1 MPAEAQR
8 PKSEF
13 LAWAGIDASRLD
25 SLPATKA
32 YASPS
37 LPAVALSETAP
48 SLAAEP
54 SDLHVIQRVREG
66 EVDAFGILVRRYQS
80 KLFSTARRHARREEE
95 VQDIVQEVFTKAYQR
110 LPSFRAE
117 APFEHWLMRLTIH
130 TCYDFLRQ
138 HQRNREFH
146 VTDLGDEEREWLESA
161 AQAPESL
168 SDHSLAAKSLVE
180 KILEHLSPAHRLI
193 ITLLEI
199 EDRSIKEVS
208 QLTGWSTPLVKVRAF
223 RARAEMRKILRR
235 IAPEKY
241 L

>member
-1 MPAEAQR
+1 MPAEAQSPR
-8 PKSEF
+8 SEF
-13 LAWAGIDASRLD
+13 LAWVGNDALGHGRLHASEISASLTPPSVPPIDAD
-25 SLPATKA
+25 S
-32 YASPS
+32 S
-37 LPAVALSETAP
+37 
-48 SLAAEP
+48 AEHGL
-54 SDLHVIQRVREG
+54 SDLHVIQQVREG
-66 EVDAFGILVRRYQS
+66 NFEAFGILVRRYQS
-80 KLFSTARRHARREEE
+80 KLFTTVRRHSRREEE
-95 VQDIVQEVFTKAYQR
+95 VQDIVQEAFAKAFQR

-146 VTDLGDEEREWLESA
+146 VTDLCDEERDWLEST
-161 AQAPESL
+161 AQAPDAVT
-168 SDHSLAAKSLVE
+168 DHSLAAKSLVE

-199 EDRSIKEVS
+199 EDRSVKEVA

>member
-1 MPAEAQR
+1 MRAEARTPGSELLDWFGSKTPVGR
-8 PKSEF
+8 PNTSEE
-13 LAWAGIDASRLD
+13 
-25 SLPATKA
+25 PAPT
-32 YASPS
+32 ASPS
-37 LPAVALSETAP
+37 VASDAIAP
-48 SLAAEP
+48 LDGADP
-54 SDLHVIQRVREG
+54 SDLDVIQRVREG
-66 EVDAFGILVRRYQS
+66 EVDAFGILVRRYQA
-80 KLFSTARRHARREEE
+80 KLFATARRHSRREEE
-95 VQDIVQEVFTKAYQR
+95 VQDIVQEVFAKAYQR
-110 LPSFRAE
+110 LSSFRAE
-117 APFEHWLMRLTIH
+117 APFEHWLMRLAIH

-146 VTDLGDEEREWLESA
+146 VTDLCDEERDWLESA
-161 AQAPESL
+161 AQAPDTV

-180 KILEHLSPAHRLI
+180 KILEHLNPANRLV

-199 EDRSIKEVS
+199 EDRSIKEIS